1 MNVIGMIFGKITLA
15 SAIRTAC
22 PLIIA
27 ASGGCFCHSVGVFNF
42 AYECFMLSGAFF
54 AAYGAHISGSFITGA
69 MCSCASGL
77 ILALIFGIFV
87 FKLKANPMIVS
98 VALNMGAWA
107 LTTLLLFSV
116 FGQRGT
122 VVSKTIV
129 NYPKLHFAFLDR
141 FPAISYIL
149 NDNIWMVYFAY
160 IMAAAAFFIMYK
172 TKFGLHCRGT
182 GINPQAAKTT
192 GINIE
197 RLRWKALLIM
207 GFFAGLAGSYMPM
220 SGLNTFS
227 ENMTSGVGFLVFA
240 AILVGKGN
248 PLTTTMIC
256 FLFAYTDA
264 LSTVLTALEFPIQ
277 LVATIPYAAV
287 ILTLFVV
294 GLHSFKAKARVV

>member
-1 MNVIGMIFGKITLA
+1 MIFGKITLA

-27 ASGGCFCHSVGVFNF
+27 ASGGTFCHSAGIFNF

-54 AAYGAHISGSFITGA
+54 AAYGAHISGSYFIG
-69 MCSCASGL
+69 GL
-77 ILALIFGIFV
+77 FSVCIGVLLSFIFGFFV

-98 VALNMGAWA
+98 IALNMGAWA

-116 FGQRGT
+116 FGKRGV

-129 NYPKLHFAFLDR
+129 NYPRIHIPFLEYV
-141 FPAISYIL
+141 PVVNYIL

-160 IMAAAAFFIMYK
+160 IMTAIVFFIMYK
-172 TKFGLHCRGT
+172 TRFGLHCRGI
-182 GINPQAAKTT
+182 GMNLEAAKTA
-192 GINIE
+192 GINVDKT
-197 RLRWKALLIM
+197 RWKALIIM

-227 ENMTSGVGFLVFA
+227 ENMTSGIGFLVFA

-248 PLTTTMIC
+248 PLATAIIC
-256 FLFAYTDA
+256 FIFAYTDA

-277 LVATIPYAAV
+277 LVAIIPYVSV
-287 ILTLFVV
+287 IITLFVV
-294 GLHSFKAKARVV
+294 NIRYFKWRARIM

>member
-27 ASGGCFCHSVGVFNF
+27 ASGGCLCHSAGVFNF

-54 AAYGAHISGSFITGA
+54 AAYGAHISGNCVTGA
-69 MCSCASGL
+69 LCACSSGL

-116 FGQRGT
+116 FGQRGM

-129 NYPKLHFAFLDR
+129 NYPKIHFFFLDS
-141 FPAISYIL
+141 FPDVSYIL

-172 TKFGLHCRGT
+172 TKFGLHCRGA

-227 ENMTSGVGFLVFA
+227 ENMTSGAGFLVFA

-248 PLTTTMIC
+248 PLTTAMIC

-294 GLHSFKAKARVV
+294 GLRSFKAKARVI